1 MGEIVS
7 TQPRILTRLDWGVAP
22 SASRAH
28 VESVCSRVEKL
39 APGGDDAARV
49 GGGVSLIGLGV
60 WLLAK

>member
-7 TQPRILTRLDWGVAP
+7 TQPRTLTRLDWGVAP

-49 GGGVSLIGLGV
+49 GGVSLIGLGV